1 VYDGAVK
8 RRVYLETTI
17 VSYLASRPSRDVIVA
32 ARQQIT
38 HAWWE
43 KRRSAFDLVISQIVL
58 EEARAG
64 DPEAAARRLAL
75 VEGLPLLDLTPGVA
89 TLADRLIEE
98 VPLPARVAADGAHIA
113 VAAFHNVGFVL
124 TWNVA
129 HIANAVLRRRV
140 EAICRK
146 HGYAAP
152 VLCTPDELME
162 DPDVTGIE

>member
-1 VYDGAVK
+1 VQ

-43 KRRSAFDLVISQIVL
+43 NRRRLFDTVISQIVL
-58 EEARAG
+58 DEAGAG

-75 VEGLPLLDLTPGVA
+75 VAGVPLLDVTPQVASLAA
-89 TLADRLIEE
+89 TLIRE
-98 VPLPARVAADGAHIA
+98 VPLPSQAAADAAHIA
-113 VAAFHNVGFVL
+113 VATFHKVEFVL

-129 HIANAVLRRRV
+129 PIANAVLRRRV
-140 EAICRK
+140 EAVCRK
-146 HGYAAP
+146 HGHVAP
-152 VLCTPDELME
+152 VLCTRDELME
-162 DPDVTGIE
+162 EPDVHE